1 MSSCKLI
8 FCFIFLV
15 AFEKLTAQIDLCSIN
30 LQLPVTTNSLNK
42 LFGQFD
48 TICAGDTI
56 TYKVINKDCPI
67 FKNVNFSWIF
77 EGADGPDSIFGN
89 TVKITYSDT
98 GFFNKWVF
106 GSNTFNLDSSWVFR
120 SENIVLP
127 CPPTANFT
135 SNKQKICSNECI
147 QFTDKSTRLPNNWQ
161 WYFEGGSPATYI
173 GKEPP
178 PICYTDTGKYD
189 VQLIV
194 NSNYGTDTLLLTDY
208 IEVIAGPELL
218 LPINQNF
225 LLKEGDSITLQA
237 CAIGNTYQWQPN
249 TSVIYIDDT
258 LLQIQPDE
266 TILYTNTISTSN
278 GCSLTCSYTV
288 KVQSGLLLPTAFSPN
303 QDGLNDIFRIL
314 NTNITLHG
322 FSIYNRW
329 GQQIFYTNRLNEGWD
344 GTYLNQAQPIEVYT
358 WVVDY
363 TITKTG
369 KQKAA
374 KGNVSLV
381 R

>member
-1 MSSCKLI
+1 MTLKKLI
-8 FCFIFLV
+8 FYFLFLV
-15 AFEKLTAQIDLCSIN
+15 TFEKLFGQIN
-30 LQLPVTTNSLNK
+30 LCDGFSSAITINTINK
-42 LFGQFD
+42 RFGQFD

-56 TYKVINKDCPI
+56 TYEILNYNCEYL
-67 FKNVNFSWIF
+67 KNVKFTWIF
-77 EGADGPDSIFGN
+77 EGTDGPDSLFGN

-106 GSNTFNLDSSWVFR
+106 SSYTFDLDSAYAYTPYNLV
-120 SENIVLP
+120 IP
-127 CPPTANFT
+127 CPPTALLT
-135 SNKQKICSNECI
+135 SNKQKICANECI

-161 WYFEGGSPATYI
+161 WFFEGGTPATYI
-173 GKEPP
+173 GKDPP
-178 PICYTDTGKYD
+178 PICYATAGKYD

-194 NSNYGTDTLLLTDY
+194 NSNFGTDTLWLNDY
-208 IEVIAGPELL
+208 IEVTEGPQLL
-218 LPINQNF
+218 LPTNQNY

-237 CAIGNTYQWQPN
+237 CAKGDNYNWQPN
-249 TSVIYIDDT
+249 TAILFNEDT

-266 TILYTNTISTSN
+266 TTLYTNTISTSN
-278 GCSLTCSYTV
+278 GCNTICTYNV

-303 QDGLNDIFRIL
+303 DDGLNDIFRIL
-314 NTNITLHG
+314 NTNITLSN

-329 GQQIFYTNRLNEGWD
+329 GQQIFYTNKLNQGWD

-369 KQKAA
+369 KQKTA